1 MADQRD
7 IDRLLQE
14 LEQQPGLPKGGV
26 RDLREAI
33 DTSPYLASVMTQAI
47 DLGTLRRLEVS
58 NQPNEGGHYDDKT
71 GTVSINASIFAP
83 SIRSDRLDMLTG
95 TLAHETGHALMAPS
109 AQVSLNTFVFKL
121 DAALKDGIQ
130 YGESVVDATALSKEY
145 MASARQNEALAEL
158 VSMNAVTS
166 RVTTTTGE
174 VNEAALLRRVELTTA
189 CVKNGK
195 LEPGIHLDELGLQR
209 TGNSISSPAVEAVA
223 VCYFDRSDSS
233 MGLQGTSN
241 YHGYYATYPVS
252 AGAALLKERAG
263 STTQTLPRLGYNLA
277 ELGTDTAKLEGAGL
291 NLGGQGK
298 AFGFVDTSHGQQREV
313 EVRQLGP
320 AQHRP
325 DIEPSSLRSPS
336 QVLADNPA
344 HPDHSTYQQI
354 HSWVRGT
361 GNWNDEETRNVSAAL
376 YKQQVDDPLL
386 KRVDQVTGGLGK
398 DGAQNV
404 FAVYAPYGTGV
415 APMFHAHVDGRE
427 ASQQPA
433 QQNLQQAEVIKQD
446 QVRQQALEQTQQQN
460 QQQEQGPRMT
470 MGGP

>member
-7 IDRLLQE
+7 IERLLQN
-14 LEQQPGLPKGGV
+14 LEQQPGLPKGAV

-33 DTSPYLASVMTQAI
+33 DTSPYLTSVMTQAI

-71 GTVSINASIFAP
+71 GTVSINTSIFEP
-83 SIRSDRLDMLTG
+83 SIRSDRLDMLAG
-95 TLAHETGHALMAPS
+95 TVAHETGHALMAPS

-121 DAALKDGIQ
+121 DAALKEGIQ
-130 YGESVVDATALSKEY
+130 YGESVVDATGLSKEFI
-145 MASARQNEALAEL
+145 ASARQNEALAEL
-158 VSMNAVTS
+158 VSMNAVAS
-166 RVTTTTGE
+166 RVATTTGQFNQAE
-174 VNEAALLRRVELTTA
+174 FLRRVEPTTA
-189 CVKNGK
+189 CVKDGK
-195 LEPGIHLDELGLQR
+195 LEPGIHLDERGFQR

-223 VCYFDRSDSS
+223 VCHFDRSDSS
-233 MGLQGTSN
+233 MGRQGTSN
-241 YHGYYATYPVS
+241 YPGYYVAYPVS
-252 AGAALLKERAG
+252 AGAALLRERAG
-263 STTQTLPRLGYNLA
+263 STTQALPRLGYDLA

-291 NLGGQGK
+291 SLGGQGK

-325 DIEPSSLRSPS
+325 DIEPPSLRSPS

-354 HSWVRGT
+354 HSWVRST
-361 GNWNDEETRNVSAAL
+361 GNWSEEETRNVSAAL

-386 KRVDQVTGGLGK
+386 KRVDRVTGGLGN

-404 FAVYAPYGTGV
+404 VAIYAPHGLDK
-415 APMFHAHVDGRE
+415 APQFHAHVDGRE
-427 ASQQPA
+427 ASQEPA

-460 QQQEQGPRMT
+460 VQQEQGPRMT

>member
-7 IDRLLQE
+7 IDRLLQN
-14 LEQQPGLPKGGV
+14 LEQQPDLPKGAV

-33 DTSPYLASVMTQAI
+33 DTSPYLTSVMTQAI

-71 GTVSINASIFAP
+71 GTISINISIFEP
-83 SIRSDRLDMLTG
+83 SIRSDRLDMLAG
-95 TLAHETGHALMAPS
+95 TVGHETGHALMAPS

-121 DAALKDGIQ
+121 DAALKEGIQ
-130 YGESVVDATALSKEY
+130 YGESVVDATGLSKEFV
-145 MASARQNEALAEL
+145 ASARQNEALAEL
-158 VSMNAVTS
+158 VSMNAVAS
-166 RVTTTTGE
+166 RVATTTGQFNQAE
-174 VNEAALLRRVELTTA
+174 FLRRVEPTTA
-189 CVKNGK
+189 CVKDGK
-195 LEPGIHLDELGLQR
+195 LEPGIHLDERGFQR

-223 VCYFDRSDSS
+223 VCHFDRSDSS
-233 MGLQGTSN
+233 MGRQGTSN
-241 YHGYYATYPVS
+241 YPGYYVAYPVS
-252 AGAALLKERAG
+252 AGAALLRERAG
-263 STTQTLPRLGYNLA
+263 STTQALPRLGYDLA

-291 NLGGQGK
+291 SLGGQGK

-325 DIEPSSLRSPS
+325 DIEPFSLRSPS

-354 HSWVRGT
+354 HSWVRST
-361 GNWNDEETRNVSAAL
+361 GNWSEEETRNVSAAL

-386 KRVDQVTGGLGK
+386 KRVDRVTGGLGN

-404 FAVYAPYGTGV
+404 VAIYAPHGLDK
-415 APMFHAHVDGRE
+415 APQFHAHVDGRE
-427 ASQQPA
+427 ACQQPA

-446 QVRQQALEQTQQQN
+446 QVRQQALEQTQQQTA
-460 QQQEQGPRMT
+460 QQQQGPRMA
-470 MGGP
+470 M